1 MDVLEHHDVL
11 ADILRHLPPRSLAA
25 CRCVCAAW
33 RAAVDDH
40 RLLRAD
46 LLPLSLDGII
56 YQTQD
61 SFITKNFS
69 RTSMADRVAAAFRG
83 LDDNLPEL
91 MDCRNGLL
99 LFWHYV
105 LNPATRQVAQLP
117 PQPRPCEAMDC
128 TRCWDDHYLIYDPTV
143 SPHFEVILVPY
154 PHHEIP
160 VGHISRH
167 MCGHGSVVS
176 AMEWPPSPY
185 IMHVFSS
192 RTGSWEKR
200 SFRRQGEAAGAL
212 ADVKIKLPNLVCF
225 LYHVA
230 YWREA
235 LYVRCGAGFIMRIDL
250 RNDMYQVIELPNGK
264 EGTPRLGKSKNGVY
278 CALRHGRCTFEV
290 WFLDESHGRM
300 EWVFKNKVNLEPIRG
315 DFRKNHTDEQ
325 WIEKSCAPLKRDE
338 SKTDINLER
347 VDDNNQAPVEDA
359 YDWSSDNEN
368 AIDTVEWPGGS
379 SFNAYVGP
387 AFECLGFHPY
397 KEIVLFNNSERTLAY
412 HFKSSKVRHL
422 GKMEVNHLRMGV
434 EESFPYAPCWVRNLP
449 GSS

>member
-1 MDVLEHHDVL
+1 
-11 ADILRHLPPRSLAA
+11 
-25 CRCVCAAW
+25 
-33 RAAVDDH
+33 
-40 RLLRAD
+40 
-46 LLPLSLDGII
+46 
-56 YQTQD
+56 
-61 SFITKNFS
+61 
-69 RTSMADRVAAAFRG
+69 
-83 LDDNLPEL
+83 
-91 MDCRNGLL
+91 
-99 LFWHYV
+99 
-105 LNPATRQVAQLP
+105 
-117 PQPRPCEAMDC
+117 
-128 TRCWDDHYLIYDPTV
+128 
-143 SPHFEVILVPY
+143 
-154 PHHEIP
+154 
-160 VGHISRH
+160 
-167 MCGHGSVVS
+167 
-176 AMEWPPSPY
+176 
-185 IMHVFSS
+185 
-192 RTGSWEKR
+192 
-200 SFRRQGEAAGAL
+200 
-212 ADVKIKLPNLVCF
+212 
-225 LYHVA
+225 
-230 YWREA
+230 
-235 LYVRCGAGFIMRIDL
+235 
-250 RNDMYQVIELPNGK
+250 MYQVIELPNGK

-290 WFLDESHGRM
+290 WFLNESHGRM

-315 DFRKNHTDEQ
+315 DFRKNRTDEQ

>member
-11 ADILRHLPPRSLAA
+11 SDILRHLPPCSLAA

-40 RLLRAD
+40 RLLHAD
-46 LLPLSLDGII
+46 LLPLSLHGVL

-61 SFITKNFS
+61 TFITKIFS
-69 RTSMADRVAAAFRG
+69 RTSTADRVVAAFRG
-83 LDDNLPEL
+83 LDDKLPEL
-91 MDCRNGLL
+91 MDCCNGLL

-117 PQPRPCEAMDC
+117 PQPHPCEAMDC
-128 TRCWDDHYLIYDPTV
+128 TRCWDDHYLIYDTTV

-154 PHHEIP
+154 PHHEIQ
-160 VGHISRH
+160 VCHISRH
-167 MCGHGSVVS
+167 TCGHGSVVS

-192 RTGSWEKR
+192 KTGCWEK
-200 SFRRQGEAAGAL
+200 
-212 ADVKIKLPNLVCF
+212 
-225 LYHVA
+225 
-230 YWREA
+230 
-235 LYVRCGAGFIMRIDL
+235 RIDL
-250 RNDMYQVIELPNGK
+250 RNDMYQVIELANGK

-290 WFLDESHGRM
+290 WFLNESHGRM
-300 EWVFKNKVNLEPIRG
+300 EWVFKNKVNLQPIRG
-315 DFRKNHTDEQ
+315 DFRKNQTDEQ
-325 WIEKSCAPLKRDE
+325 WIEKSCDPLKQDE
-338 SKTDINLER
+338 SKTNINLEP

-368 AIDTVEWPGGS
+368 AIDTVDWPGGCN
-379 SFNAYVGP
+379 FNAYIGP
-387 AFECLGFHPY
+387 TFECLGFHPY
-397 KEIVLFNNSERTLAY
+397 KEIVLFNNSKRTLAY
-412 HFKSSKVRHL
+412 HLKSSKVRHL
-422 GKMEVNHLRMGV
+422 GKMVVNGLNMEM